1 MTVLLQ
7 QILSGIAAG
16 AIYASIGIALVL
28 IFRSTG
34 IANFAQGEMAMV
46 STYIAWQLSVWGLP
60 LVIAALSGVVFGVAL
75 GVFTERFVVRRVE
88 TGPHLNAVILTF
100 GLFLIFNQT
109 AAVIWH
115 STSQRFPSLV
125 AAHTWQVFGIYFSSD
140 VIFMLAVLM
149 VESVGIYVLL
159 QRTRIGLWMRASAAN
174 PESAALV
181 GIDVQRM
188 LMLGWGLAGGF
199 GAIGGI
205 LIASRTF
212 LEPNMMSGVLL
223 YAFAAIVLGGLTS
236 VFGAVV
242 GGLIIGILE
251 NLVGTYVPFL
261 GPDLKAVVP
270 LTVVVLVLLVRPTG
284 LFGTPER
291 IRV

>member
-1 MTVLLQ
+1 MTAFLQ
-7 QILSGIAAG
+7 QIFSGVATG

-34 IANFAQGEMAMV
+34 IANFAQGEMAMF
-46 STYIAWQLSVWGLP
+46 STYIAWQLSVWGIP
-60 LVIAALSGVVFGVAL
+60 LAVAALGGVVFGVAL
-75 GVFTERFVVRRVE
+75 GILTERFVVRRAE

-100 GLFLIFNQT
+100 GLFLIFNQS

-125 AAHTWQVFGIYFSSD
+125 ADHMWKVAGIHVSSGLLL
-140 VIFMLAVLM
+140 MLAVLV
-149 VESVGIYVLL
+149 VESAGIYVLL

-181 GIDVQRM
+181 GIDVQKV

-242 GGLIIGILE
+242 GGLSIGVLE
-251 NLVGTYVPFL
+251 NLVGTYVSAL

-270 LTVVVLVLLVRPTG
+270 LAVVVLVLLVRPTG
-284 LFGTPER
+284 LFGVPER
-291 IRV
+291 ARV